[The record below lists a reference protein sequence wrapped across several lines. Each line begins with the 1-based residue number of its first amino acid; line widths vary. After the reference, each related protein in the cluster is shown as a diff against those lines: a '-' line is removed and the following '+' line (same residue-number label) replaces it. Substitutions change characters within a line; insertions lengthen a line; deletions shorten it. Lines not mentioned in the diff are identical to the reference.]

1 MYSYI
6 SVYNNKYVGT
16 LKQFSNST
24 YVKFELR
31 KSLRSALITY
41 LGAYLYYSI
50 IFMVLA
56 FLQIFSFIFLVPIK
70 SPY

>member
-1 MYSYI
+1 M
-6 SVYNNKYVGT
+6 YNNKYVGT

-41 LGAYLYYSI
+41 LGGLLYYYSHKLQRVNRAPVI
-50 IFMVLA
+50 SDHFLA
-56 FLQIFSFIFLVPIK
+56 RI
-70 SPY
+70 